1 MLMPSILN
9 DKRWFGDWSPLENL
23 EQDFFGRTPGQHT
36 GVMSMKTDIKETD
49 EGYEL
54 TVELP
59 GFKKEDVNAEL
70 SHGYLMI
77 TASKNE
83 EKEEKDEKSRY
94 LRRERYSGSCSRSF
108 YVGENYTPEDIKAAF
123 ENGVLKIDLPK
134 QAKPVEEKK
143 SITING

>member
-23 EQDFFGRTPGQHT
+23 EQDFFGRTPSGRP
-36 GVMSMKTDIKETD
+36 GVMNMKTDIKETE

-54 TVELP
+54 TVDLP
-59 GFKKEDVNAEL
+59 GFKKEDVTAEL
-70 SHGYLMI
+70 SQGYLTI

-83 EKEEKDEKSRY
+83 EKEEKEEKGQY

-108 YVGENYTPEDIKAAF
+108 YVGENYGPEDIKASF
-123 ENGVLKIDLPK
+123 ENGVLKLDLPK
-134 QAKPVEEKK
+134 QVKQVEEKK
-143 SITING
+143 TISIEG